1 MSKSKNEEIADVVDI
16 QDAPSA
22 TAQPDTKYQILYA
35 ALKRFSEQGYASTS
49 LNDIANDV
57 GIKKPSI
64 MYHFSSKELLYRE
77 VILNEFKGWIFL
89 MSDATGKDL
98 QGWEQVEQL
107 LRAAFTF
114 FEQHPYFVK
123 IARREALD
131 PESLFSTELGIA
143 LKPLIDRG
151 AKFLEKEMKH
161 GRLKEYDARQLLI
174 TGYGAAFSYLSD
186 SSLVSAVIDGDPL
199 SSKALA
205 VRREHVI
212 EVLKEAIAP
221 DEKG

>member
-1 MSKSKNEEIADVVDI
+1 MTKTNKEAANDDPNKETASS
-16 QDAPSA
+16 
-22 TAQPDTKYQILYA
+22 AQPDTKYQILYA

-89 MSDATGKDL
+89 MSDATGNDL
-98 QGWEQVEQL
+98 QGWAQVEQL

-131 PESLFSTELGIA
+131 PESLFSTELGQA

-151 AKFLEKEMKH
+151 AKFLENEMKH

-199 SSKALA
+199 SPKALA
-205 VRREHVI
+205 TRREHVI
-212 EVLKEAIAP
+212 ELFKTAIKP
-221 DEKG
+221 E